1 VIKQVDHIGIAVE
14 SINDTLAF
22 LKDCFGA
29 EELAR
34 NEYPEMQQ
42 TSSTVNIQGMNL
54 ELMEPT
60 GPDGAIGQFMKNSPR
75 GGYHHISILC
85 DDLEGLVD
93 ELEKK
98 GVKIIGKTYDGPDRV
113 AFIHPKSA
121 KGLLIELT
129 DTGSVKK

>member
-1 VIKQVDHIGIAVE
+1 MIKQVDHIGIAVE
-14 SINDTLAF
+14 SIDETLAF

-29 EELAR
+29 EELSR

-42 TSSTVNIQGMNL
+42 TSSTVHIKGTNF

-60 GPDGAIGQFMKNSPR
+60 GPDGAIGQFMKNAPR

-85 DDLEGLVD
+85 DDLEALVD
-93 ELEKK
+93 ELERK
-98 GVKIIGKTYDGPDRV
+98 GLKIIGKTYDGPDRV

-129 DTGSVKK
+129 DTGSVRR

>member
-1 VIKQVDHIGIAVE
+1 MIKRIDHIGIAVK
-14 SINDTLAF
+14 SIDDTLAF

-34 NEYPEMQQ
+34 NHYPELQQ
-42 TSSTVNIQGMNL
+42 TSSTVNIQGTNF
-54 ELMEPT
+54 ELMEPA
-60 GPDGAIGQFMKNSPR
+60 GLDGAIGQFMKNSPN

-85 DDLEGLVD
+85 DDLEGFVD

-98 GVKIIGKTYDGPDRV
+98 GLKIIGKMYDGPDRV

-121 KGLLIELT
+121 NGLLIELT
-129 DTGSVKK
+129 DTGSVVK